1 MWIKR
6 IFPISLA
13 DAEKAF
19 NAGELHMSVL
29 HSKSSY
35 TLEKPINQL
44 TISHSVK
51 QI

>member
-19 NAGELHMSVL
+19 NAGELQMSVL

-35 TLEKPINQL
+35 TLEKPINQINQFHIL
-44 TISHSVK
+44 
-51 QI
+51 